1 MNMIMGRSVI
11 LRFPVVKA
19 KEAGKSCDFF
29 GAQLVMTSIGTW
41 LAEFWDVWRIRVDD
55 YWFANG

>member
-1 MNMIMGRSVI
+1 MGRSVI